1 MQIYIPT
8 MQRLNDQ
15 RTLTAL
21 AAAGIVPN
29 LVVPKA
35 EAKAYEKAIG
45 DRAKILPCPAKGIA
59 MTRQWIMD
67 NHLPF
72 EDEKLVMM
80 DDDLTFH
87 VRRKDDPTKF
97 QPAKPADVKRMLK
110 LIEKHLTKF
119 AHVGVLAREG
129 GNRITEPHVDC
140 SRPLRVYAYNMAMVR
155 AAGAKYHK
163 GLVQD
168 DFDMTLQLL
177 RAGYANRII
186 CEYVNDQ
193 VTSNAPGGASTYR
206 TMDVHNA
213 SVQKL
218 AELHAPHVRVVEKQT
233 KGAWQG
239 QARLDVVISWKKAY
253 EEGVARRG

>member
-1 MQIYIPT
+1 MQIFIPT
-8 MQRLNDQ
+8 MQRTHDQ
-15 RTLTAL
+15 RTLNVL
-21 AAAGIVPN
+21 AGAGFHPI
-29 LVVPKA
+29 LVVPRNELSDYRRVWRQCVA
-35 EAKAYEKAIG
+35 
-45 DRAKILPCPAKGIA
+45 CPAKGIA

-67 NHLPF
+67 FAEADGHI
-72 EDEKLVMM
+72 VMM
-80 DDDLTFH
+80 DDDLSFH
-87 VRRKDDPTKF
+87 VRRSDDPTKF
-97 QPAKPADVKRMLK
+97 TQATPVDVRRMVKSIDATLK
-110 LIEKHLTKF
+110 KF

-129 GNRITEPHVDC
+129 GNRITDPFVDC
-140 SRPLRVYAYNMAMVR
+140 SRPLRVYAYNMKKVR
-155 AAGAKYHK
+155 EAEVAYHK

-177 RAGYANRII
+177 RKGYANRIL
-186 CEYVNDQ
+186 CNFVNDQ

-213 SVQKL
+213 SVKKL

-253 EEGVARRG
+253 AEGVEKYGAR

>member
-1 MQIYIPT
+1 MQIFIPS
-8 MQRLNDQ
+8 MARAHDQ
-15 RTLTAL
+15 RTLKVL
-21 AAAGIVPN
+21 MEAGIAPI
-29 LVVPKA
+29 LVVPPKETSSYFENA
-35 EAKAYEKAIG
+35 CG
-45 DRAKILPCPAKGIA
+45 VTILACPAKGIA

-67 NHLPF
+67 NSKQDHI
-72 EDEKLVMM
+72 VMM
-80 DDDLTFH
+80 DDDLSFH
-87 VRRKDDPTKF
+87 VRRKDDPAKF
-97 QPAKPADVKRMLK
+97 TQATPKDVRAMVAEIDKQLK
-110 LIEKHLTKF
+110 KL

-129 GNRITEPHVDC
+129 GNRITDKFVDC

-155 AAGAKYHK
+155 ASGAKYHK

-186 CEYVNDQ
+186 CDYVNDQ

-213 SVQKL
+213 SVKKL
-218 AELHAPHVRVVEKQT
+218 AELHAPHVRIVEKQT

-239 QARLDVVISWKKAY
+239 QDRLDVVISWKKAY
-253 EEGVARRG
+253 AEGVKLHGAR